1 MTRSG
6 LAVCTTFYLR
16 CHYVGLPPRCLLLWC
31 DGVFVCRPYGHES
44 FGTLREQ
51 SYLYMK
57 IVVSLGHN
65 AWYFLIQQEPGFFAV
80 PQIPM

>member
-1 MTRSG
+1 
-6 LAVCTTFYLR
+6 
-16 CHYVGLPPRCLLLWC
+16 
-31 DGVFVCRPYGHES
+31 
-44 FGTLREQ
+44 
-51 SYLYMK
+51 MK